1 MKAILLLV
9 LSVVILSQSYGFA
22 YGVHVSGH
30 LGQEVGDTGNTN
42 PSDVKIIVSTDS
54 TSYETGEV
62 INVEGSV
69 SDYNESD
76 PYKNYDV
83 TLRVIDP
90 KNNIINISQ
99 LPLDGGGYYF
109 TSITAEGPLWKFDG
123 DYTVSVSH
131 GSDRNASTTFT
142 FVISTTIAEEEAA
155 AVAEAEAEAAA
166 EAAAEEEAAAAAEAE
181 AAKKCGEGT
190 YLEDGVCVLD
200 ETVKAEASVSTGS
213 SPSTGFNSWIYSI
226 SFTILIA
233 FAIMIVL
240 YLISRASRNKSDD

>member
-1 MKAILLLV
+1 MKSILLLT
-9 LSVVILSQSYGFA
+9 LSVIILSQGFGLA
-22 YGVHVSGH
+22 YAVHVSGH
-30 LGQEVGDTGNTN
+30 LAV
-42 PSDVKIIVSTDS
+42 SDEGTVQTKPIISISTDS
-54 TSYETGEV
+54 ASYETGEI
-62 INVEGSV
+62 INVEGAV

-76 PYKNYDV
+76 PFKNFDV

-99 LPLDGGGYYF
+99 LPLDGGGYYS

-131 GSDRNASTTFT
+131 GLDRNASTTFT
-142 FVISTTIAEEEAA
+142 FVISTSI
-155 AVAEAEAEAAA
+155 AEAEAAA
-166 EAAAEEEAAAAAEAE
+166 EAAAAEAAAAEAAAAE
-181 AAKKCGEGT
+181 AAEKCGQGT
-190 YLEDGVCVLD
+190 HLEDGVCVLD
-200 ETVKAEASVSTGS
+200 ETVEAEASVSTGS